1 MIKGSGSKHNKGGMM
16 ARSETERALATT
28 IAKLVA
34 ENKELREKLEMLV
47 ETHDNL
53 VKEAKSQEPDENEI
67 AMKHALFLIA
77 VGNIRKELD
86 REAI

>member
-1 MIKGSGSKHNKGGMM
+1 M

-34 ENKELREKLEMLV
+34 ENKDLLAACKRKDEIIAGII
-47 ETHDNL
+47 ETAKKEGLINL
-53 VKEAKSQEPDENEI
+53 NWII
-67 AMKHALFLIA
+67 AAQ
-77 VGNIRKELD
+77 KELD

>member
-1 MIKGSGSKHNKGGMM
+1 M

-28 IAKLVA
+28 IGKLTA
-34 ENKELREKLEMLV
+34 ACKRKDELLEMLV

-53 VKEAKSQEPDENEI
+53 VKEAKFQEPDENEI

-86 REAI
+86 REGI